1 MLVGSIIAIVL
12 VIGGLV
18 SCYRKV
24 GPNEVLI
31 ITGGLLKGPYLTIVP
46 ETNTRVKVVKGG
58 GTWVWPVIQQAVVEN
73 LDTFTIDVE
82 VDKVMTRDAV
92 KVNAKA
98 NVVLR
103 VGGDKKSIAVA
114 SEKILGLNE
123 KERDNQM
130 YLVTKG
136 AVRDTLSQMTPQ
148 EAYDR
153 EQFSNSV
160 KTACEPI
167 FKNMGL
173 EITSISIT
181 DIWDDDG
188 YYDSL
193 SAADIAKKKADA
205 EKAKAES
212 AKDARIAKAK
222 ADRDAKIEEAKND
235 QEAKIAQLKAN
246 DEVNAQQKERDVN
259 KANYDAEVYA
269 SQAKAEKASDIE
281 NAKQN
286 AILQKQQIEINR
298 NQYQADIVA
307 KQEAESSA
315 LRNKSDA
322 EYYQAQKQADANA
335 YKTKTDGEAQSEQII
350 KIGQA
355 KAESQRALAQALNE
369 KGGQSSLQAKIIDIL
384 PVIAKNN
391 AEAVSHIEHLTVL
404 NGAKGLQET
413 SAESLNSAMMLIKNT
428 TGIDLKDLVE
438 KRANGQITLNED
450 DANKLVEKTNQP
462 SNKDTNK

>member
-1 MLVGSIIAIVL
+1 M
-12 VIGGLV
+12 
-18 SCYRKV
+18 
-24 GPNEVLI
+24 LI

-114 SEKILGLNE
+114 SEKISGLNE

-269 SQAKAEKASDIE
+269 SQARAEKASDIE

-335 YKTKTDGEAQSEQII
+335 YKTKIDGEAQSE
-350 KIGQA
+350 
-355 KAESQRALAQALNE
+355 
-369 KGGQSSLQAKIIDIL
+369 
-384 PVIAKNN
+384 
-391 AEAVSHIEHLTVL
+391 
-404 NGAKGLQET
+404 
-413 SAESLNSAMMLIKNT
+413 
-428 TGIDLKDLVE
+428 
-438 KRANGQITLNED
+438 
-450 DANKLVEKTNQP
+450 
-462 SNKDTNK
+462 

>member
-1 MLVGSIIAIVL
+1 M
-12 VIGGLV
+12 
-18 SCYRKV
+18 
-24 GPNEVLI
+24 LI

-136 AVRDTLSQMTPQ
+136 AVRDALSQMTPQ

-269 SQAKAEKASDIE
+269 SQARAEKASDIE

-335 YKTKTDGEAQSEQII
+335 YKTKIDGEAQSE
-350 KIGQA
+350 
-355 KAESQRALAQALNE
+355 
-369 KGGQSSLQAKIIDIL
+369 
-384 PVIAKNN
+384 
-391 AEAVSHIEHLTVL
+391 
-404 NGAKGLQET
+404 
-413 SAESLNSAMMLIKNT
+413 
-428 TGIDLKDLVE
+428 
-438 KRANGQITLNED
+438 
-450 DANKLVEKTNQP
+450 
-462 SNKDTNK
+462 

>member
-12 VIGGLV
+12 VIGVLV

-160 KTACEPI
+160 K
-167 FKNMGL
+167 N
-173 EITSISIT
+173 
-181 DIWDDDG
+181 
-188 YYDSL
+188 SL
-193 SAADIAKKKADA
+193 
-205 EKAKAES
+205 
-212 AKDARIAKAK
+212 
-222 ADRDAKIEEAKND
+222 
-235 QEAKIAQLKAN
+235 
-246 DEVNAQQKERDVN
+246 
-259 KANYDAEVYA
+259 
-269 SQAKAEKASDIE
+269 
-281 NAKQN
+281 
-286 AILQKQQIEINR
+286 
-298 NQYQADIVA
+298 
-307 KQEAESSA
+307 
-315 LRNKSDA
+315 
-322 EYYQAQKQADANA
+322 
-335 YKTKTDGEAQSEQII
+335 
-350 KIGQA
+350 
-355 KAESQRALAQALNE
+355 
-369 KGGQSSLQAKIIDIL
+369 
-384 PVIAKNN
+384 
-391 AEAVSHIEHLTVL
+391 
-404 NGAKGLQET
+404 
-413 SAESLNSAMMLIKNT
+413 
-428 TGIDLKDLVE
+428 
-438 KRANGQITLNED
+438 
-450 DANKLVEKTNQP
+450 
-462 SNKDTNK
+462 